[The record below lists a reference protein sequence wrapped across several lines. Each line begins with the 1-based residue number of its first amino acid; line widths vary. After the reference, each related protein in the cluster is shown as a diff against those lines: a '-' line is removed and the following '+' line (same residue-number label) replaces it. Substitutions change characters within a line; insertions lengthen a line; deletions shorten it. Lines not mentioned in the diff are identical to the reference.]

1 MPQTRA
7 DTGLDIQCTH
17 GYPLL
22 RMMTYDQWKTDIG
35 PWPDAEDEAQC
46 TVCDGW
52 APDRRIR
59 KPAPFVCPA
68 CGATDDVED

>member
-1 MPQTRA
+1 
-7 DTGLDIQCTH
+7 
-17 GYPLL
+17 
-22 RMMTYDQWKTDIG
+22 MMTYDNWKTDIG